1 MVPANHPQTGLG
13 GDPGG
18 SNVKVSGVWF
28 GGRLRPQAT
37 FRRLNHGPS
46 AEDFTTESVTA
57 TGYFANLPE
66 AQLGTHW
73 FSQSVPCPVAA
84 DAVQAAQ
91 VRLSI
96 LMPASAHA
104 STIAGGSVLSGY
116 GSALAQSATTP
127 TSATAGELG
136 AAVGEAAAVAEF
148 VVAELG
154 VAARAVAVA
163 VGEEAAAGWAG
174 DDAGP
179 AGAAPVAGLEADA
192 AAPPA
197 LA

>member
-1 MVPANHPQTGLG
+1 VATPEPVNHPQTGTG

-18 SNVKVSGVWF
+18 SSVKASGVWF
-28 GGRLRPQAT
+28 GGRLGPQVT
-37 FRRLNHGPS
+37 VRRLNHGPL
-46 AEDFTTESVTA
+46 AEDFTAESVTA

-84 DAVQAAQ
+84 VAVQVAQ
-91 VRLSI
+91 VRPSI

-104 STIAGGSVLSGY
+104 STIADGSVLSGY

-127 TSATAGELG
+127 TSATAAGELG
-136 AAVGEAAAVAEF
+136 AAACE
-148 VVAELG
+148 
-154 VAARAVAVA
+154 VAVA
-163 VGEEAAAGWAG
+163 VGEGAAAGWAG
-174 DDAGP
+174 DDAWPVGAAVAVGLE
-179 AGAAPVAGLEADA
+179 AGAAAE
-192 AAPPA
+192 PPA

>member
-1 MVPANHPQTGLG
+1 
-13 GDPGG
+13 
-18 SNVKVSGVWF
+18 VKVSGVWF
-28 GGRLRPQAT
+28 GGRLRPQVT
-37 FRRLNHGPS
+37 VRRLNHGPS
-46 AEDFTTESVTA
+46 AEDFTAESVTA

-84 DAVQAAQ
+84 DAVQAVQ

-104 STIAGGSVLSGY
+104 STIADGSVLSWY

-136 AAVGEAAAVAEF
+136 AAAVAEF
-148 VVAELG
+148 VVDELG
-154 VAARAVAVA
+154 VAAWAVAVA

-179 AGAAPVAGLEADA
+179 AGEAAVAGLEADA
-192 AAPPA
+192 AAVPPA